1 MKKRTLGLLLALVL
15 ALGCVAGGTLAYLT
29 DQTDTITNTFTVG
42 HVKIDLQETK
52 APDGSKLTGPWSA
65 KLTPGASYSKDP
77 QVSVRADSEDCY
89 LFVKFAQEENEAL
102 VYTSALT
109 EENGWTQ
116 LTGSDNVWY
125 RVVRQS
131 DSQRSWKL
139 IEDDTV
145 AISAKLNN
153 DTMPQDAL
161 TLNYTAYA
169 VQTAGFDTAEA
180 AWTEAGFTA

>member
-1 MKKRTLGLLLALVL
+1 M
-15 ALGCVAGGTLAYLT
+15 
-29 DQTDTITNTFTVG
+29 
-42 HVKIDLQETK
+42 
-52 APDGSKLTGPWSA
+52 
-65 KLTPGASYSKDP
+65 
-77 QVSVRADSEDCY
+77 SVRADSEDCY

-145 AISAKLNN
+145 AISAELNN